1 MNRQEALKLH
11 SPLRNFLQY
20 GGSLVTRCG
29 SSDLKVDGELVPE
42 LGWRGA
48 RAAGAAAPPGCG
60 AGGVDKVPT
69 RLTWFWSLCPLL
81 YRGFSAVL
89 VAFRGIL

>member
-1 MNRQEALKLH
+1 MKLKFSFTRYANNLPSEMWMNRQEAPKLH

-20 GGSLVTRCG
+20 GGSLVPRCG

-48 RAAGAAAPPGCG
+48 GAAAPPGCG
-60 AGGVDKVPT
+60 AGGVDNVPT
-69 RLTWFWSLCPLL
+69 
-81 YRGFSAVL
+81 GFTLSAPV
-89 VAFRGIL
+89 